1 MSDEDWKAIAD
12 AYAYVLAG
20 KAQRLD
26 GAGWSVY
33 AVGANVIRIDVRVK
47 S

>member
-1 MSDEDWKAIAD
+1 MIIDWEAIAD
-12 AYAYVLAG
+12 AFQFVLNGRA
-20 KAQRLD
+20 KRLD

-33 AVGANVIRIDVRVK
+33 EVGSVIRIDIRVK